1 MKLVIYTDG
10 GARGNPGPAG
20 IGFVITA
27 NGTAHNT
34 LVGDDYEHGEYIG
47 ETTNN
52 VAEYYALVF
61 AIKKA
66 KSLYKGHCSSLDLEI
81 RMDSELIVKQMKGEY
96 RVKNEGLRPLFL
108 EVQKHISEFHH
119 VSFYHIPR
127 EKNSRADALV
137 NKALDSR

>member
-1 MKLVIYTDG
+1 MSLQKIIIYTDG

-20 IGFVITA
+20 IGVVI
-27 NGTAHNT
+27 
-34 LVGDDYEHGEYIG
+34 GDDYEHGEYIG

-52 VAEYYALVF
+52 VAEYAALIF

-66 KSLYKGHCSSLDLEI
+66 KSLYKDHLSTLDIEV

-96 RVKNEGLRPLFL
+96 KVKNEGLRPLFL
-108 EVQKHISEFHH
+108 EVQKYISEFHH
-119 VSFYHIPR
+119 VSFSHIPR

-137 NKALDSR
+137 NKALDNR

>member
-1 MKLVIYTDG
+1 M
-10 GARGNPGPAG
+10 
-20 IGFVITA
+20 
-27 NGTAHNT
+27 

-52 VAEYYALVF
+52 VAEYTALIF

-66 KSLYKGHCSSLDLEI
+66 KSLYKDHLSTLDVEV

-96 RVKNEGLRPLFL
+96 KVKNEGLRPLFL
-108 EVQKHISEFHH
+108 EVQKYISEFHH
-119 VSFYHIPR
+119 VSFSHIPR

-137 NKALDSR
+137 NKALDDR